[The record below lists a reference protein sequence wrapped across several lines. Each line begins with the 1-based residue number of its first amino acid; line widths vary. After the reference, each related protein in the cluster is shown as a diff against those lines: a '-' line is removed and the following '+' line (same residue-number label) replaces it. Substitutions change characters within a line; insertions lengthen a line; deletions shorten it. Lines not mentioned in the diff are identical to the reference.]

1 MPPSQLPSRPN
12 GRNERARMHFV
23 PLPSQL
29 AKKYSGRVLL
39 DREGESEID
48 VTHIYT
54 CTSACPDLDCSQII
68 DRSNLDEVNM
78 ISLGLARSSRSCS
91 DGTPAE
97 YRWSME
103 QDLFNIKVPWNGARC
118 SSATGLANPIAN
130 GVREVTVQSVWW
142 CQVNRYNRSYQL
154 VRRAHNITN
163 SKILTLLKPT

>member
-1 MPPSQLPSRPN
+1 
-12 GRNERARMHFV
+12 MHFV

-91 DGTPAE
+91 DGPPAE
-97 YRWSME
+97 HRWSME

-163 SKILTLLKPT
+163 SKILTLLKTT